1 VVARSSGI
9 VAGLGAAVAGT
20 LLWVSTA
27 LAASP
32 EPSSAPPVVGEVV
45 GFAPPALGIV
55 GVVGGIVVV
64 VALGLLAR
72 RRWPEP

>member
-1 VVARSSGI
+1 MVALGQRL
-9 VAGLGAAVAGT
+9 VAGLGASVAGL
-20 LLWVSTA
+20 LLWGSTA

-32 EPSSAPPVVGEVV
+32 EPSPGPPAVGEIV
-45 GFAPPALGIV
+45 GIAPPALGIV

-72 RRWPEP
+72 RRWPDP